1 MSRIPDE
8 FLTSVKELKEE
19 LKANL
24 LTCQTMASTD
34 LLIDEIDLDSSLLE
48 VPKVFSKWSGM
59 LSDETIKLKEL
70 YGFKENIKLERW
82 KYYSGKQ
89 TDEYVAKHGILHEKI
104 LKTDIDRYLSCD
116 DKLTIVND
124 LCTIQKEVVD
134 IIERTLKEISSR
146 NFHIKAIIDWRKFT
160 SGG

>member
-24 LTCQTMASTD
+24 LTCQRMASED

-48 VPKVFSKWSGM
+48 VPKLFSKWSAM
-59 LSDETIKLKEL
+59 LSDETIKLKDL
-70 YGFKENIKLERW
+70 YGFKESVKLERW

-89 TDEYVAKHGILHEKI
+89 TDEYISKHGILHEKI

-116 DKLTIVND
+116 EKLTIVND

-134 IIERTLKEISSR
+134 TIERTLKEISSR